1 MPKYNLTKEQLDE
14 LKEAYVEL
22 ICDSMEY
29 QDMEEFVLQTL
40 LSDFEDYNQEDIF
53 DEIELTMCDVV
64 LEELID
70 NLEDVAVVDNNSTH
84 TYSLNENES
93 ITFPI
98 HKK

>member
-40 LSDFEDYNQEDIF
+40 LSDFEDYNQ
-53 DEIELTMCDVV
+53 MS
-64 LEELID
+64 
-70 NLEDVAVVDNNSTH
+70 NLVC
-84 TYSLNENES
+84 
-93 ITFPI
+93 
-98 HKK
+98 